1 VGTGLAVL
9 RYASQISNPMS
20 HTDGKGEK
28 PEAWFEGVH
37 QAFRRAGVG
46 LVAHVP
52 DAGLKE
58 LLVLCREDPLIR
70 VIPLTSEEEGIGLA
84 MGAWLGGEKC
94 AVLLQSSGVGN
105 LPNALAA
112 RKACAFPLFMLVTMR
127 GEEGEFNPWQLP
139 MGEAAPQV
147 LETMGVEVRRCAQ
160 AADILRAVENG
171 LKVVFRDEVAVA
183 VLVAQSFLGVKSFR
197 LQSGQEGERP

>member
-1 VGTGLAVL
+1 MGLAVP
-9 RYASQISNPMS
+9 RRGSQIPNPMS
-20 HTDGKGEK
+20 HADGEYEDSG
-28 PEAWFEGVH
+28 PWFERVH
-37 QAFRRAGVG
+37 QAFRRAGIG

-58 LLVLCREDPLIR
+58 LLVLCQEDPAIR
-70 VIPLTSEEEGIGLA
+70 VIPLTSEEEGVGLA

-112 RKACAFPLFMLVTMR
+112 RKECAFPLFLLVTMR

-139 MGEAAPQV
+139 MGGAAPRV
-147 LETMGVEVRRCAQ
+147 LETMGVEARRCSH
-160 AADILRAVENG
+160 AADVVRDVEEG
-171 LKVVFRDEVAVA
+171 LEVVFRDEVAVA

-197 LQSGQEGERP
+197 LQSGQGGERP

>member
-1 VGTGLAVL
+1 
-9 RYASQISNPMS
+9 MS
-20 HTDGKGEK
+20 HADGEYEESG
-28 PEAWFEGVH
+28 PWFEGVH
-37 QAFRRAGVG
+37 QAFRLAGVG

-58 LLVLCREDPLIR
+58 LLILCQEDPAIR
-70 VIPLTSEEEGIGLA
+70 VIPLTSEEEGVGLA

-112 RKACAFPLFMLVTMR
+112 RKACAVPLFLLVTMR

-139 MGEAAPQV
+139 MGGAAPTI
-147 LETMGVEVRRCAQ
+147 LETMGVEVRRCSC
-160 AADILRAVENG
+160 AADVVREAEGG
-171 LKVVFRDEVAVA
+171 LEAAFRDEVAVA

-197 LQSGQEGERP
+197 LQAGQEGEPS